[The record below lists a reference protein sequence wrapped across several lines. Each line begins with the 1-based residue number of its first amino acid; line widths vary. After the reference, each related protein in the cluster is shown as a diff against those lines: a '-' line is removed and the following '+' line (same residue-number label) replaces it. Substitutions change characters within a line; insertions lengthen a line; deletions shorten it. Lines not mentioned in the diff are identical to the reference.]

1 MNILPHKSWHVR
13 TKANIARVRRD
24 EAKAAEEEKLR
35 QKRIEL
41 AEKEARTN
49 LLRERARSK
58 YDGRASADSDSC
70 DIQSGAPDKHIN
82 FFEELEKG
90 EANIVKG
97 NRDYEQEK
105 KEEQE
110 KYEKKIGYLTYLGQD
125 TVESTGNISWFN
137 KLPERL
143 TNNKDNTEVNIDKKA
158 LIDPINKLKC
168 FSKTKT

>member
-35 QKRIEL
+35 QKRIRISSE
-41 AEKEARTN
+41 
-49 LLRERARSK
+49 
-58 YDGRASADSDSC
+58 
-70 DIQSGAPDKHIN
+70 APDKHIN

-125 TVESTGNISWFN
+125 TVESTENTRKKKKSGRKR
-137 KLPERL
+137 KLSTSSSSSSSLGEHTDSKRTLNLNDLRAKRLKREREE
-143 TNNKDNTEVNIDKKA
+143 KERA
-158 LIDPINKLKC
+158 EKLLAKLRGEPVQ
-168 FSKTKT
+168 K